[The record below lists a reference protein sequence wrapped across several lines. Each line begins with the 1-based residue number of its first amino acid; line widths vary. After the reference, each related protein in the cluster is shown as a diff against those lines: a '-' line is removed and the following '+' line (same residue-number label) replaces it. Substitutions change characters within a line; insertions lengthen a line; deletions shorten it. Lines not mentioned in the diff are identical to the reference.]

1 MRLYHF
7 FLEGGWGMWFVL
19 LFGLITLAQA
29 IGFAR
34 RPDERRRAA
43 LETLN
48 RATLYSIIATVAL
61 DLAAVARAP
70 TKPPWSEAPR
80 IELVILEGIAESLAP
95 AILGFALLSFAWMI
109 GAVGQRRL
117 ARELDG

>member
-1 MRLYHF
+1 MRFYHF
-7 FLEGGWGMWFVL
+7 FQEGGWGMWFVL

-34 RPDERRRAA
+34 RPDERRRSA
-43 LETLN
+43 LEAFE
-48 RATLYSIIATVAL
+48 RATLYSVIATVAL

-70 TKPPWSEAPR
+70 RGMPWSEAPR
-80 IELVILEGIAESLAP
+80 VELVIFEGIAESLAP

>member
-1 MRLYHF
+1 MRFYYF
-7 FLEGGWGMWFVL
+7 FQEGGWGMWFVL

-29 IGFAR
+29 IGFAW

-48 RATLYSIIATVAL
+48 RATIYAIIGTVAL

-70 TKPPWSEAPR
+70 RQMPWSEAPR
-80 IELVILEGIAESLAP
+80 IELVLLEGIAESLAP
-95 AILGFALLSFAWMI
+95 AILGFALLSFTWMV
-109 GAVGQRRL
+109 GSVGQRRL